1 MFPAVA
7 HLFLPL
13 ELLYSAHNIFT
24 TQFDTQFPDSVKSGY
39 APDVLFALAFQLK
52 CEVRRL
58 LPFALAS
65 EPFRLG
71 TDVLPFSYL
80 FYLLRFRPA
89 PLS

>member
-1 MFPAVA
+1 MFAAVA

-13 ELLYSAHNIFT
+13 ELLCSADDIFT
-24 TQFDTQFPDSVKSGY
+24 AQFDTQFPDSVKSGY
-39 APDVLFALAFQLK
+39 PPEVLFALALQLNF
-52 CEVRRL
+52 EVRRL
-58 LPFALAS
+58 LLCALAA

-71 TDVLPFSYL
+71 ADVLPFSYL